1 MDGVMLSEAGV
12 NEYDMGEVSV
22 GGRMFGVGQCWTG
35 FELTPP
41 ILAGGA
47 E

>member
-1 MDGVMLSEAGV
+1 MDGAMLSEASV
-12 NEYDMGEVSV
+12 DEYDMAEVSV
-22 GGRMFGVGQCWTG
+22 GGRMFAARQCWTG